1 MILYYGINFSGPSDS
16 ESLPIHHGNKDLK
29 IQIQAQATVILQGS
43 RNPLL
48 QYRQEQACLSLEL
61 ATLTGLH
68 CECFGGQDGYGL
80 VQCRA
85 TTDHV
90 SFPLQGV
97 GPLCRLIVCK
107 HNVLLF

>member
-1 MILYYGINFSGPSDS
+1 MFGPVEAVFCKIP